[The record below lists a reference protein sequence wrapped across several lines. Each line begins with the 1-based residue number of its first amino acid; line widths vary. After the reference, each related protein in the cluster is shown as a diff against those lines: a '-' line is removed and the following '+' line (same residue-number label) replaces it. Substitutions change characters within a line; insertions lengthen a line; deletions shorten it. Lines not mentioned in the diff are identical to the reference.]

1 MNDPTNNRTAKT
13 TCSPEQE
20 TALLLELCEAQIDS
34 ALRDSDHS
42 VEVLTNVFFQLIA
55 TVDALGESAK
65 EVDASSSGVK
75 NGTGV
80 SKKQQELS
88 ERCGNLTEQIN
99 SAIVAFQFYD
109 KLTQRLDH
117 VRNSLTTLAL
127 FVCDRDKSQ
136 HMDQWHKL
144 RTSLRR
150 LYRTAEECKVF
161 ESIAGSAL
169 EGDPDSTAGQSYAA
183 ASSIELF

>member
-1 MNDPTNNRTAKT
+1 
-13 TCSPEQE
+13 
-20 TALLLELCEAQIDS
+20 
-34 ALRDSDHS
+34 
-42 VEVLTNVFFQLIA
+42 LIA
-55 TVDALGESAK
+55 AVDLLGESAR
-65 EVDASSSGVK
+65 EFDTSTTSTE
-75 NGTGV
+75 NGAGV

-136 HMDQWHKL
+136 HMDQWRKL

-150 LYRTAEECKVF
+150 LYRTAEERKIF
-161 ESIAGSAL
+161 ESIAGSVL
-169 EGDPDSTAGQSYAA
+169 EDDPESTAGQIYAA